1 VEKITQHIEALIFAS
16 GQPVT
21 VRDIQQTLVQII
33 GMELHVEDV
42 QNELQR
48 ITEKYHT
55 GDYAFELVP
64 IAGGYQFL
72 TKPEFHPSVTEL
84 LKNKLNKK
92 LSINSL
98 ETLSIIAYKQPVS
111 KPEIEHIRG
120 VNSDYT
126 LQKLLDKELIIITGR
141 AESPGKPLLY
151 ATSPLFMN
159 YFGLSSLEELPKM
172 KEIEQP
178 VENSIGEI
186 SESVEIS

>member
-16 GQPVT
+16 AQPVT
-21 VRDIQQTLVQII
+21 VKDIQQTLVQIV
-33 GMELHVEDV
+33 GMELHEEDV

-48 ITEKYHT
+48 ITEKYHA

-64 IAGGYQFL
+64 IAGGFQFL
-72 TKPEFHPSVTEL
+72 TKPEFQPSVAEL
-84 LKNKLNKK
+84 LKNKLNRK
-92 LSINSL
+92 LSTNSL
-98 ETLSIIAYKQPVS
+98 ETLAIIAYKQPVS

-120 VNSDYT
+120 VNCDYT

-172 KEIEQP
+172 KEVEQHI
-178 VENSIGEI
+178 ENSIGEI
-186 SESVEIS
+186 SENVEIS